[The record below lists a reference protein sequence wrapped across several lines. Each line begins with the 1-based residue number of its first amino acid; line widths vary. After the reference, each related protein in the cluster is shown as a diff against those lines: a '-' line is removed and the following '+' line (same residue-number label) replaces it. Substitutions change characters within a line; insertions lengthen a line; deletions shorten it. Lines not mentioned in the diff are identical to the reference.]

1 MKKFWV
7 QLTKE
12 PYNFKYFSTLT
23 DVRKLNYTYTEQSF
37 SFTLKMIYN
46 FETIRR
52 KKEDRKIVN
61 DKIYWLTR

>member
-1 MKKFWV
+1 MKKFCV

-23 DVRKLNYTYTEQSF
+23 DVRKLNYTYTEQF
-37 SFTLKMIYN
+37 LIHIENDLQLWNYKK
-46 FETIRR
+46 
-52 KKEDRKIVN
+52 KKEERKIVS

>member
-1 MKKFWV
+1 MKKFCV

-46 FETIRR
+46 FETIRKKR
-52 KKEDRKIVN
+52 KKEK
-61 DKIYWLTR
+61 